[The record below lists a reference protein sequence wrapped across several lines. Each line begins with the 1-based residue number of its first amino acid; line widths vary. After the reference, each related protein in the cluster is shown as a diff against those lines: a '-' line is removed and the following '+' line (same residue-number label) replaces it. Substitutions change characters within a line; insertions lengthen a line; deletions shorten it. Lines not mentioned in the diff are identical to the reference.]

1 MIVFGIFMIAAFI
14 SGFFCGLKV
23 RKAKLADSEDE
34 KKWHQSLIESIK
46 DFIEDYI
53 PGKEP
58 EDKEVKKVLTKD
70 GKEKDA
76 RHFF

>member
-1 MIVFGIFMIAAFI
+1 MIAAFG
-14 SGFFCGLKV
+14 SGFFCGLIAKKV
-23 RKAKLADSEDE
+23 RLTDAAQEQ
-34 KKWHQSLIESIK
+34 KWHQSLIESIK

-58 EDKEVKKVLTKD
+58 EDKEVKKVVTKD

-76 RHFF
+76 RYFF